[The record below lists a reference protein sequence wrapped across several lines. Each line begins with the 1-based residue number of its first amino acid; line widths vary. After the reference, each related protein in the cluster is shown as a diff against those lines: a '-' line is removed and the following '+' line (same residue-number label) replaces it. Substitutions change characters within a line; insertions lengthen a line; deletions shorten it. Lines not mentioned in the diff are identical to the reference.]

1 MKARFAHVIW
11 QIGVALGLIE
21 APKLQRIPVRSHE
34 QERLAADRRTR

>member
-1 MKARFAHVIW
+1 MKARFEHVIW

-34 QERLAADRRTR
+34 RERLAAERRAR